1 MRKTFSVLMVLMMLL
16 MLPSISSGAAVG
28 PYISGNLGEA
38 FMNDSDVL
46 VSAGSRDS
54 VTVEYK
60 QGFAGSFAAGY
71 NFGML
76 RAEGEIAYQANK
88 ADYKYREV
96 DDYDYYY
103 DINHDAVH
111 YNESD
116 MKAWSFMVNFY
127 LNFENSSPVTP
138 FITAGIGMADV
149 ELFAVKDDVMAYQL
163 GAGLAFEINPH
174 VSIDLKYRYFM
185 TDDLNFEGYDVEF
198 SSQNVYAGLR
208 YTF

>member
-1 MRKTFSVLMVLMMLL
+1 MKKTFSVFVVLMMLL
-16 MLPSISSGAAVG
+16 MLSGVSSGAVAG
-28 PYISGNLGEA
+28 PYISGNLGET

-46 VSAGSRDS
+46 VSAGSRDF

-60 QGFAGSFAAGY
+60 PGFAGSFAAGY
-71 NFGML
+71 NFGMF
-76 RAEGEIAYQANK
+76 RVEGEIAYQSNN

-103 DINHDAVH
+103 DVNHDAVH
-111 YNESD
+111 YDKSD
-116 MKAWSFMVNFY
+116 MKAWSFMGNFY
-127 LNFENSSPVTP
+127 LDFVNSSPVTP

-149 ELFAVKDDVMAYQL
+149 ELFAVNDDVMAYQV

-174 VSIDLKYRYFM
+174 MSIDIKYRYFA
-185 TDDLNFEGYDVEF
+185 TDDLNYGGYDVEF
-198 SSQNVYAGLR
+198 SSHNVYAGFR